1 MRKFEIAKGFEDG
14 GVIIPQRKTAKSAGY
29 DIVALTNEDVYL
41 SPGQSVNLVTGLKA
55 CMEDDEVMLL
65 FIRSSLGIK
74 KGITLSN
81 SCAVIDA
88 DYYNNPD
95 NEGEIF
101 FQIINL
107 SPFPIMLH
115 KGDAIGQGIIKKYMT
130 TIDDEAN
137 GSRSGGFGSTDM
149 GHSDESA
156 MASAT

>member
-1 MRKFEIAKGFEDG
+1 MRKFEVAKGFEDR
-14 GVIIPQRKTAKSAGY
+14 GVVLPQRKTAKSAGY

-95 NEGEIF
+95 NDGHFILNVINTSNEVQCIPARSRVAQAVFVKYLTVDDDNATGER
-101 FQIINL
+101 
-107 SPFPIMLH
+107 
-115 KGDAIGQGIIKKYMT
+115 IGGI
-130 TIDDEAN
+130 
-137 GSRSGGFGSTDM
+137 GSTD
-149 GHSDESA
+149 G
-156 MASAT
+156 

>member
-1 MRKFEIAKGFEDG
+1 MRKFEVAKGVEDR

-41 SPGQSVNLVTGLKA
+41 SPGQSVNLATGLKA

-95 NEGEIF
+95 NDGHFILNVINTSNEVQCIPARSRVAQAVFVKYLTVDDDNATGERV
-101 FQIINL
+101 
-107 SPFPIMLH
+107 
-115 KGDAIGQGIIKKYMT
+115 GGI
-130 TIDDEAN
+130 
-137 GSRSGGFGSTDM
+137 GST
-149 GHSDESA
+149 GC
-156 MASAT
+156 